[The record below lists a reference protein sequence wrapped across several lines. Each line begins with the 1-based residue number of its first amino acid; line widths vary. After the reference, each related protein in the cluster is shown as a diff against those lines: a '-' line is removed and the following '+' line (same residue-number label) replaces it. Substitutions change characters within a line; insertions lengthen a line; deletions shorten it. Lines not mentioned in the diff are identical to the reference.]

1 MICAADKC
9 FLLQHPYNKRCL
21 FHSAKNLSDKKRKA
35 ALATFLPGGEGEIRT
50 LEPFLAVTRFPVV
63 RPRPTRRLLQKIFS
77 AALPRFDSL
86 PQKKLQVNSFM
97 QFSEFIFINF
107 RFFDF
112 SPYILAKCIKEQAY
126 FLHANP
132 RVFSPKLIK
141 VG

>member
-1 MICAADKC
+1 MRKKKRAARAARAL
-9 FLLQHPYNKRCL
+9 FFFGQRNKRQKKETAIFNRKL
-21 FHSAKNLSDKKRKA
+21 PFLS
-35 ALATFLPGGEGEIRT
+35 GGEGEIRT
-50 LEPFLAVTRFPVV
+50 LEPFMAVTRFPVV